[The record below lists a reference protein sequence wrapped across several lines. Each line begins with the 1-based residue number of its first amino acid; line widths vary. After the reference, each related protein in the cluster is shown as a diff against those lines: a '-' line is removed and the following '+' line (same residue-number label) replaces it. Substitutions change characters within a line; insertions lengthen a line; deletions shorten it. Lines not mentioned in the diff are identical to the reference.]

1 MLRIHTEE
9 CQGTGAVTLRLE
21 GKLIQ
26 PWGDELVRTWIDLLE
41 RRPPVR
47 PIRIDL
53 DAVSFIDAYGKGVLA
68 ALQHRGCELCGSGLF
83 IASIIN
89 SLQTNDLEPS

>member
-9 CQGTGAVTLRLE
+9 LQGTGAVTLRLE

-26 PWGDELVRTWIDLLE
+26 PWGDELVRTWIGLLE
-41 RRPPVR
+41 RKPPALPV
-47 PIRIDL
+47 RIDL
-53 DAVSFIDAYGKGVLA
+53 DAVSFIDEYGRWILA
-68 ALQHRGCELCGSGLF
+68 SLQHRGCELCGSGLF